1 MSLTPGIRLGP
12 YEILSPIGSGG
23 MGEVYRAKDTRL
35 GRDVAVKVL
44 PEALAKDEE
53 RLRRFEQEARILGTL
68 NHPNLLV
75 IFDVGSEDG
84 ISYLVSEFLNGSVL
98 RDVLGHPLGVRR
110 ATEYG
115 VQIAKGLA
123 AAHEKG
129 IIHRDLKPENI
140 FVEKDG
146 HVKIL
151 DFGLAKLPSDNNLE
165 GKTLSYQTA
174 AGVVLGTVGY
184 MSPEQVRGQEADAR
198 SDIFAF
204 GTVLYEML
212 SGKRAFQRATSADTM
227 SAILTDEVPE
237 LSGSGVAIPEVLDG
251 VIRHCLE
258 KDLHRRF
265 QSAQDIAFTLEQLTH
280 GSGNSAIV
288 ATTSGKPTRRL
299 WRPLVALVC
308 LLAVAAAGFYVGGRR
323 KEPGRASQTQITF
336 QRGQVFQARFSP
348 DGQTIVYSAE
358 WNGEPSDVFV
368 TRGDHPGARSLELKG
383 GQLLAVSS
391 TGDLAVLLKTRVTG
405 TFQDTG
411 TLAILPLAGGAPREL
426 AEEITWA
433 DFSPDGAQLAVIRDL
448 GAKSRLEYPIE
459 KTVFEY
465 TGWLSHVRISPRGDR
480 VAFLQHPSYNDD
492 YGSVATVD
500 VAGKVTVLTGNKYE
514 VLDLAWSPNGEE
526 IWITASQN
534 PGMRGVY
541 ALGKNGGERPV
552 LEIPGN
558 LTLKDIH
565 RDGRVLLVRESD
577 RRELRVAVAGQA
589 QDRDL
594 SWFDWT
600 YPTDVSRDGN
610 TFLFHESGVAGGKD
624 FSQYVRKLDGS
635 PPVLLG
641 AGSNGRFSPDEKSVI
656 IAAARYPNQVYQYP
670 IGAGERQ
677 QLTHDEIQKDSVGP
691 LPDGKSIVFQ
701 GTEPGHSSRVYKQ
714 EIARGTPVPISPEGY
729 QLDYAL
735 SSPAGKYVAAQGLD
749 RRPCLL
755 LVDGGEPQMI
765 PGLTA
770 LDSSIQWSAD
780 GKSLFVYRFGSLPAK
795 VDRVDLQTGKRTPW
809 KTVAPMD
816 RAGVHGITVIMMTE
830 DGRICLYSYLRTLS
844 ELYLVSGLK

>member
-1 MSLTPGIRLGP
+1 
-12 YEILSPIGSGG
+12 

-35 GRDVAVKVL
+35 GRDVAIKVL
-44 PEALAKDEE
+44 PEALAKDEG
-53 RLRRFEQEARILGTL
+53 RLRRFEQEARILSTL

-75 IFDVGSEDG
+75 IFDVGSEGG

-98 RDVLGHPLGVRR
+98 RDVLTHPLGARR

-115 VQIAKGLA
+115 AQIAKGLA

-151 DFGLAKLPSDNNLE
+151 DFGLAKLPSDNSPE

-184 MSPEQVRGQEADAR
+184 MAPEQVRGQEADAR

-204 GTVLYEML
+204 GAVLYEML
-212 SGKRAFQRATSADTM
+212 SGKRAFQKATSADTM
-227 SAILTDEVPE
+227 SAILTEDVPDLSGGGAPVPE
-237 LSGSGVAIPEVLDG
+237 ALDG
-251 VIRHCLE
+251 LIRHCLE
-258 KDLHRRF
+258 KDPHRRF
-265 QSAQDIAFTLEQLTH
+265 QSAQDIAFTLEQLAH
-280 GSGNSAIV
+280 GSGNSAAV
-288 ATTSGKPTRRL
+288 AATGGKPAKRL
-299 WRPLVALVC
+299 WLPLLAFVC
-308 LLAVAAAGFYVGGRR
+308 LLSMAAGAFYAGGRR
-323 KEPGRASQTQITF
+323 KEPGRASYTQITF
-336 QRGQVFQARFSP
+336 QHGQVFQARFSP

-391 TGDLAVLLKTRVTG
+391 TGDLAVLLKTRMTG

-426 AEEITWA
+426 AEEIMWA
-433 DFSPDGAQLAVIRDL
+433 DFSPDGTQLAVIRDL
-448 GAKSRLEYPIE
+448 GAKSRLEYPIG
-459 KTVFEY
+459 KSLFEY

-480 VAFLQHPSYNDD
+480 IAFLQHPHYNDD

-500 VAGKVTVLTGNKYE
+500 AAGKVTNLTGDKYE
-514 VLDLAWSPNGEE
+514 ILDLAWSPNGEE
-526 IWITASQN
+526 IWFTASQN

-541 ALGKNGGERPV
+541 ALGKKGGERPV
-552 LEIPGN
+552 LEMPGN
-558 LTLKDIH
+558 LTLKDIY
-565 RDGRVLLVRESD
+565 RDGRALLVRESN
-577 RRELRVAVAGQA
+577 RRELRAAIAGQA

-600 YPTDVSRDGN
+600 YPTDISSDGK

-624 FSQYVRKLDGS
+624 FGQYIRKLDGS

-641 AGSNGRFSPDEKSVI
+641 AGANGRFSADEKSVI
-656 IAAARYPNQVYQYP
+656 LTAARYPNQVYQYP
-670 IGAGERQ
+670 IGAGEQR
-677 QLTHDEIQKDSVGP
+677 QLTHDEIQKDSAGP
-691 LPDGKSIVFQ
+691 LPDGKSVVFD
-701 GTEPGHSSRVYKQ
+701 GNEAGHSSRVYRQ
-714 EIARGTPVPISPEGY
+714 QSDGGAPVPISPDGY

-735 SSPAGKYVAAQGLD
+735 ASPAGKYVAGQGLD

-765 PGLTA
+765 PGVTA
-770 LDSSIQWSAD
+770 LDGSIQWSTD
-780 GKSLFVYRFGSLPAK
+780 GKSLYIYRFGGLPAQ
-795 VDRVDLQTGKRTPW
+795 VDRLDLQTGRRTPW
-809 KTVAPMD
+809 KTLAPRD
-816 RAGVHGITVIMMTE
+816 RAGVHGITVIMMTR
-830 DGRICLYSYLRTLS
+830 DGKICLYSYVRTLS